1 MDNKNFDK
9 TGIVTDNSHRIQY
22 NSSTEK
28 HVLSIDQRLLNNEWC
43 MCKMFE
49 NKMKNTV
56 CTCYSVNIKTAK
68 QLTQ

>member
-9 TGIVTDNSHRIQY
+9 TEIVTDDCHRIQY
-22 NSSTEK
+22 NSRTEK
-28 HVLSIDQRLLNNEWC
+28 HVLSIDQRLLNSERC

-56 CTCYSVNIKTAK
+56 CTCYGIKIKTAK
-68 QLTQ
+68 QLAQ